1 MTMSDSLLTGLYDNW
16 TRPSYE
22 RRVRGTETMN
32 PTYLWGS
39 ARITQNFSSDKP
51 LVLHIRNDTFG
62 QPIVL
67 TTQVA
72 SGSQTSYGS
81 LQPAECVSIPL
92 QGLSGVFAYPD
103 TKSVPNATESIVAC
117 VITS

>member
-1 MTMSDSLLTGLYDNW
+1 MTTPLTALYDHW

-22 RRVRGTETMN
+22 RRVRGTALD

-39 ARITQNFSSDKP
+39 VGITQNFSSSTP

-62 QPIVL
+62 EVITL
-67 TTQVA
+67 GTQVA
-72 SGSQTSYGS
+72 SGTSETQSGYGT
-81 LQPAECVSIPL
+81 LQPAECISISL
-92 QGLSGVFAYPD
+92 QNLSGVFAFPGTD
-103 TKSVPNATESIVAC
+103 QVAGTESVVAC